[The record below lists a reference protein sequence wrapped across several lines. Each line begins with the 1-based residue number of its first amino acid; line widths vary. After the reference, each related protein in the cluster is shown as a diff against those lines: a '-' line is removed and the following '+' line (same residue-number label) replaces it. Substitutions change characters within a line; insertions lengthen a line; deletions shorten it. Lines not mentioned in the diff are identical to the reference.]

1 MEIDEE
7 KILSGKIVSKKI
19 KEDLKIEVDKLKEKG
34 VIPKLAVIMVGDDE
48 ASKVYVRNKSKACE
62 QVGVNFEEFLL
73 PENTTEKELFDLID
87 RLNDDKT
94 VNGILLQSP
103 IPKHLDQNKAFRRID
118 PDKDVDGFNPVN
130 VGDLCIGND
139 CFISCTPFGI
149 MKILEYY
156 NIDIEGKN
164 AVVLGRSNIVGKPMV
179 QCLLSKHATVTVCHS
194 RTKNLKSITSNA
206 DILVAAIGKPKYV
219 KKDMVKEGSVI
230 IDVGI
235 NRNEDGKICGDVDYK
250 EVLPKVSKITPVPGG
265 VGPMTI
271 AMLLYNLVKAT
282 KKQLKNKD

>member
-1 MEIDEE
+1 MDEE
-7 KILSGKIVSKKI
+7 KILSGKLVSKKI
-19 KEDLKIEVDKLKEKG
+19 KDDLKLEVDKLKEKG
-34 VIPKLAVIMVGDDE
+34 VTPKLAVIMVGENE
-48 ASKVYVRNKSKACE
+48 ASKVYVRNKSKACN
-62 QVGVNFEEFLL
+62 QVGVDFEEFLL
-73 PENTTEKELFDLID
+73 PEQTTEKELFDLID
-87 RLNDDKT
+87 KLNDDKN

-103 IPKHLDQNKAFRRID
+103 IPKHLDQNKAFRRIN
-118 PDKDVDGFNPVN
+118 PKKDVDGFNPVN

-164 AVVLGRSNIVGKPMV
+164 AVVLGRSNIVGKPMA
-179 QCLLSKHATVTVCHS
+179 QCLLLNDATVTVCHS
-194 RTKNLKSITSNA
+194 KTKNLKNITSNA
-206 DILVAAIGKPKYV
+206 DILVAAIGRPKYV
-219 KKDMVKEGSVI
+219 KSDMVKEGAVI

-235 NRNEDGKICGDVDYK
+235 NRNEEGKICGDVDFDD
-250 EVLPKVSKITPVPGG
+250 VLPKASKITPVPGG

-282 KKQLKNKD
+282 KKQLK